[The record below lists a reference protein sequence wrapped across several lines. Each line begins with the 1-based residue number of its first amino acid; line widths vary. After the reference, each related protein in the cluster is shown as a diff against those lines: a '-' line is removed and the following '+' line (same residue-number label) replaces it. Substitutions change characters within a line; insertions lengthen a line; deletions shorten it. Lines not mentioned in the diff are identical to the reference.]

1 MHLSAALQYSWEKGS
16 VNAKQCVAPISMP
29 GFRLLGLEPRSR
41 FTIVRDLTQSG
52 WRATRLRRGGCPP
65 PPAERKSP
73 DWAFCK
79 TTRTAP
85 PPPPAERSSADWALC
100 KTRRT
105 APARTRASGPTSV
118 RQHRRKRF
126 PVRQRPCPFKTQR
139 VRAALR
145 FFHQQNFF
153 HSVCLRELYLDYLI
167 HGGGDGAAHE
177 ISRDRQLAMTAVNQH
192 A

>member
-52 WRATRLRRGGCPP
+52 WRATRLRRGGCPH
-65 PPAERKSP
+65 
-73 DWAFCK
+73 
-79 TTRTAP
+79 
-85 PPPPAERSSADWALC
+85 PPAERSSADWALC